1 MISAQPV
8 GWNLVVDKDVEAKDR
23 VMQRAVDLERKK
35 GRGELIVAFGSP
47 WPVSLTDVNGYSE
60 GGEGVK
66 TGRVDRME
74 RR

>member
-1 MISAQPV
+1 
-8 GWNLVVDKDVEAKDR
+8 
-23 VMQRAVDLERKK
+23 MQRAVDLERKK